1 MTTTLVYWVISK
13 SYIGVGIRFI
23 LKHRANEIRHQKVT
37 SDSNA
42 APSQISSKLRVQVP
56 WPSSSS
62 CKPSSSLASSNSKHR
77 AVEPNFHS

>member
-1 MTTTLVYWVISK
+1 MTTTSVYWVISK
-13 SYIGVGIRFI
+13 SYIGLGIRF
-23 LKHRANEIRHQKVT
+23 KYRANEIRHQKVT

-62 CKPSSSLASSNSKHR
+62 CKPSSSLASSKSKHR